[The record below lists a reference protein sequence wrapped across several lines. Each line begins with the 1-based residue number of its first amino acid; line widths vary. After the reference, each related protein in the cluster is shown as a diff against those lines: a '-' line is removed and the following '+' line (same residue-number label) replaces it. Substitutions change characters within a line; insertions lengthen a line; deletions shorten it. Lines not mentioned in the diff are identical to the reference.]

1 MPWLLLELA
10 GTEAQLFR
18 VESAPVIIGRSEEAT
33 IAIEHRSLSRQ
44 HARLSQEGDEYVL
57 TDLNSKNGT
66 FLNNRRIQRTAVQDG
81 DQIRCGEVVLGF
93 QTTRREPAQLETD
106 SLPLPA
112 LTCSLPTRGK
122 TLGDEPA
129 LAEESS
135 DAVPA
140 ASAEGDKETRRDRL
154 KTLLRVSE
162 ILAEPGE
169 IDAVLSRILDLCFET
184 LPIDRVAI
192 LLTNPGNEGGKSLR
206 QSGGGGTTPARLD
219 AGGSARS
226 SLNDRLE
233 AMAVRSRHP
242 LAAGEQVW
250 SRHIVDY
257 VRLHGVAALFNN
269 TRSDPRLAQAL
280 SVMAQSICSSMCV
293 PLRPRSEI
301 IGVLYVDNI
310 TTPDRFGQA
319 DLAFLAGFANQ
330 AAMAIHNAR
339 LSRELER
346 RAVLENNLL
355 RFFPKAI
362 CKRLMEAPAR
372 LHDPA
377 ETEVTALFADITGYT
392 SFASR
397 LAPREV
403 FALLNDYFPVLAD
416 AVFRYEG
423 TLEKYIGDAL
433 LAVWGAPFAAA
444 DDPQRALAA
453 AVDMQRGVRELSAA
467 WEDRLGGPLRIHIGL
482 HSGTVAAGNI
492 GVDSYLQYATI
503 GDPINL
509 ASRISNCAGPGEIV
523 ISHTTRLALGAL
535 TYPLDP
541 LPAMAL
547 KNHPG
552 AGQLYRVRWQ

>member
-10 GTEAQLFR
+10 GGEGQSFR
-18 VESAPVIIGRSEEAT
+18 VESSAVTIGRSDDAT
-33 IAIEHRSLSRQ
+33 IVIEHRSLSRM
-44 HARLSQEGDEYVL
+44 HATILREGDGYVV
-57 TDLNSKNGT
+57 TDLGSKNGT
-66 FLNNRRIQRTAVQDG
+66 FLNNQRIQHASLQNG
-81 DQIRCGEVVLGF
+81 DLLRCGEVVLRF
-93 QTTRREPAQLETD
+93 QLTRAEPQQTGTE

-112 LTCSLPTRGK
+112 LTCSLPLRGQPLSSDVGAGED
-122 TLGDEPA
+122 TSEGLPA
-129 LAEESS
+129 LSPHE
-135 DAVPA
+135 P
-140 ASAEGDKETRRDRL
+140 RRDKL

-162 ILAEPGE
+162 LLAEPGE

-192 LLTNPGNEGGKSLR
+192 LLVNPSNNN
-206 QSGGGGTTPARLD
+206 Q
-219 AGGSARS
+219 
-226 SLNDRLE
+226 LE
-233 AMAVRSRHP
+233 AMAVRSRQP
-242 LAAGEQVW
+242 LSSGEQVW
-250 SRHIVDY
+250 SRHIVEY
-257 VRLHGVAALFNN
+257 VRTHAVAALFAN
-269 TRSDPRLAQAL
+269 TRSDPRLAQAY

-293 PLRPRSEI
+293 PLRPRTEI

-310 TTPDRFGQA
+310 TMPDRFGQS

-362 CKRLMEAPAR
+362 CKRLMEAPAT
-372 LHDPA
+372 LNDPS

-392 SFASR
+392 SLASR
-397 LAPREV
+397 LSPREV
-403 FALLNDYFPVLAD
+403 FALLNDYFPILAE
-416 AVFRYEG
+416 AVFCYEG

-433 LAVWGAPFAAA
+433 LAVWGAPFRSP
-444 DDPQRALAA
+444 DDARRALAA
-453 AVDMQRGVRELSAA
+453 AVDMQTGVRKLSAA
-467 WEDRLGGPLRIHIGL
+467 WESRLGTPLRIHIGL
-482 HSGTVAAGNI
+482 HTGTVAAGNI

-523 ISHTTRLALGAL
+523 ISEPTRQALGECR
-535 TYPLDP
+535 YPCEP
-541 LPAMAL
+541 LPAMQL

-552 AGQLYRVRWQ
+552 AGQLYRVRWH

>member
-10 GTEAQLFR
+10 GTEAQSLR
-18 VESAPVIIGRSEEAT
+18 LEEADVTIGRSEEAT
-33 IAIEHRSLSRQ
+33 FLIEHRSLSRQ
-44 HARLSQEGDEYVL
+44 HARIRAEGGEYIV
-57 TDLNSKNGT
+57 TDLGSKNGT
-66 FLNNRRIQRTAVQDG
+66 FLNNHRIQRGTLRDG
-81 DQIRCGEVVLGF
+81 DILRCGEVAF
-93 QTTRREPAQLETD
+93 RFCHTRPNPNKSETD

-122 TLGDEPA
+122 PLSGDAA
-129 LAEESS
+129 LAEDST
-135 DAVPA
+135 DGMA
-140 ASAEGDKETRRDRL
+140 APTDSALRRDRL

-169 IDAVLSRILDLCFET
+169 IDSVLSRILDLCFET
-184 LPIDRVAI
+184 LPIERAAI
-192 LLTNPGNEGGKSLR
+192 LLVNPAN
-206 QSGGGGTTPARLD
+206 
-219 AGGSARS
+219 
-226 SLNDRLE
+226 NRLE
-233 AMAVRSRHP
+233 ATSLRSLRALSP
-242 LAAGEQVW
+242 GEQIW

-257 VRLHGVAALFNN
+257 VRTHAVAALFSN
-269 TRSDPRLAQAL
+269 TRTDPRLAQAA

-301 IGVLYVDNI
+301 IGVLYVDNV
-310 TTPDRFGQA
+310 TLADRFA
-319 DLAFLAGFANQ
+319 SSDLAFLAGFANQ

-362 CKRLMEAPAR
+362 CTRLMEAPAT
-372 LHDPA
+372 LHDPT

-392 SFASR
+392 RLASR

-403 FALLNDYFPVLAD
+403 FALLNDYFPILAA

-423 TLEKYIGDAL
+423 TLEKYIGDAV
-433 LAVWGAPFAAA
+433 LAVWGAPFRGP
-444 DDPQRALAA
+444 DDARRALAA
-453 AVDMQRGVRELSAA
+453 AVDMQSGIRELSQA
-467 WEDRLGGPLRIHIGL
+467 WEDRLGSPLRIHIGL
-482 HSGTVAAGNI
+482 HTGTVAAGNI

-509 ASRISNCAGPGEIV
+509 ASRISNAAGPGEIV
-523 ISHTTRLALGAL
+523 ISDTTRLALGDCRYAL
-535 TYPLDP
+535 DR
-541 LPAMAL
+541 LPTVEL

-552 AGQLYRVRWQ
+552 AGSLYRVRWS